1 MKMNKTYMLLLFGM
15 LLILYVAAEDLVFVH
30 VEDIAAAS
38 LEVSLWAGGAYE
50 GTVLFVTEGV

>member
-1 MKMNKTYMLLLFGM
+1 MNNTYMLLLFGM

-30 VEDIAAAS
+30 AEDIAAAS
-38 LEVSLWAGGAYE
+38 LEVSLWAGGAYD